1 MIVVGLT
8 GSIGSGKSFIINFF
22 KSKQIPI
29 YCADNEVKKILDKDV
44 YTKRKIIKIF
54 PSACVNKKIDKNKL
68 SSIVFN
74 DKKKLKKLESI
85 IHPKVGKTKKNFLF
99 LHKKKKSPIV
109 VLEIPI
115 LFETKGHKNCNY
127 TILVTVNK
135 KEQLKRIMKRKNMNR
150 EKLNMIMKNQ
160 MPEKRKKKLAD
171 FVINNSFSK
180 KKTLKKAA
188 SILNKILSTDL

>member
-1 MIVVGLT
+1 MIIVGLT

-22 KSKQIPI
+22 RSKKIPT
-29 YCADNEVKKILDKDV
+29 YCADNEVKKILDKD
-44 YTKRKIIKIF
+44 TFIKRKIIKIF

-74 DKKKLKKLESI
+74 DKKKLKKLENI

-115 LFETKGHKNCNY
+115 LFETKGHKNCDH

-135 KEQLKRIMKRKNMNR
+135 KEQIKRVLKRKNMNKER
-150 EKLNMIMKNQ
+150 LNMILKNQ
-160 MPEKRKKKLAD
+160 MPEKRKRKLAD

-180 KKTLKKAA
+180 KKTLKRLAL
-188 SILNKILSTDL
+188 ILNKILSTEL